1 MTENTTSDGTTVQP
15 VAPPTPA
22 MPVGTPT
29 TPSTPASQPVSDN
42 WYDKYNGLQGYIKT
56 YKEQTAQQ
64 IEGLK
69 ATNTDYETQIE
80 QLRQT
85 VQGNEAILAELPTLK
100 ETLSTREQELAATQA
115 KLERTNLLLKHGVRD
130 DALTALVLSA
140 QLPTEELETI
150 LENVTKNT
158 AQQQAAAIDAAASGS
173 VPATTAPAGGGGTTE
188 LQSLK
193 DKADAAMRAGN
204 YDGPDGFW
212 ALNRQWAELREE
224 LSKATT

>member
-1 MTENTTSDGTTVQP
+1 MTENTTSDGTIAQP
-15 VAPPTPA
+15 VAQPTTA
-22 MPVGTPT
+22 MPVGAPT
-29 TPSTPASQPVSDN
+29 MPSTPASQPVSDN

-56 YKEQTAQQ
+56 YKEQTAQ
-64 IEGLK
+64 ELETLK
-69 ATNTDYETQIE
+69 ATNTDYQAQLE

-100 ETLSTREQELAATQA
+100 ETLSTKEQELAAAQS

-130 DALTALVLSA
+130 DALTKLVLSA

-150 LENVTKNT
+150 LENFTAST
-158 AQQQAAAIDAAASGS
+158 AQQQAAAITAAASGS
-173 VPATTAPAGGGGTTE
+173 VPATTAPADGGGTTE
-188 LQSLK
+188 LQTLK

-212 ALNRQWAELREE
+212 ALNRQWVELKEQ